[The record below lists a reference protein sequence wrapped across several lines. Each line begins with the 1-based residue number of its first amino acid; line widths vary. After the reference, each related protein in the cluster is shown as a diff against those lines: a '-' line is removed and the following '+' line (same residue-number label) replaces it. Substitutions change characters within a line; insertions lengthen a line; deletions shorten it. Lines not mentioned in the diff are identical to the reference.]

1 MGKTEVFPEIKRL
14 QQDLDTMAG
23 FTDET
28 QPGWTR
34 RAFSNSYEKGR
45 QWLKGEMEALGMETE
60 YDAASNLIGR
70 IKGSNPGMPCIM
82 IGSHTDTVAGGGR
95 FDGIIGVLAGLEIV
109 RMLKSEGIRLQH
121 TLEIVDFTAEE
132 PTEFGIS
139 TVGSRGMV
147 NSLSQEMLRR
157 KDSTGHT
164 LGDRIK
170 MAGGNPGRIPVDSRN
185 KGDVAVYLELHI
197 EQGPILEAAGSHLGL
212 VTGIAGIHRYRV
224 AVEGSPN
231 HAGTTPM
238 DARCDAL
245 TAAAEMVL
253 CLESICRETYTETVV
268 GTVGRLNIEPNAANV
283 IPGRVTFEL
292 EVRSLDTEI
301 LEKVIS
307 RYAEALK
314 RVSENRHM
322 PFVLECVSKSNA
334 IRIRPEILQVM
345 ENACKPTSEI
355 RHLFSGAGHDANH
368 LAGIAPIGMIFVPSR
383 NGRSHCP
390 EEWTSIED
398 VSMGVKALFNSL
410 LAFDGILD

>member
-1 MGKTEVFPEIKRL
+1 MGKAEVVPEIKRL
-14 QQDLDTMAG
+14 QRDLDTMAG
-23 FTDET
+23 FRDET
-28 QPGWTR
+28 QQGWTR
-34 RAFSNSYEKGR
+34 KAFSSSYEKGR
-45 QWLKGEMEALGMETE
+45 QWLKGEMEALGMETA

-70 IKGSNPGMPCIM
+70 IKGSNPSVPCIM

-121 TLEIVDFTAEE
+121 TLEVVDFTAEE

-147 NSLSQEMLRR
+147 NGLSPEMLGR
-157 KDSTGHT
+157 KDSTGHS
-164 LGDRIK
+164 LGERIK
-170 MAGGNPGRIPVDSRN
+170 ETGGNLEKIPYDSRK

-197 EQGPILEAAGSHLGL
+197 EQGPILEAAGRRLGL

-224 AVEGSPN
+224 AVEGNPN

-253 CLESICRETYTETVV
+253 CLEAICRETYTETVV
-268 GTVGRLNIEPNAANV
+268 GTVGRLNVEPNAANV

-301 LEKVIS
+301 LEKVVS
-307 RYAEALK
+307 RYGEALK
-314 RVSENRHM
+314 KVSENRHV
-322 PFVLECVSKSNA
+322 PVTLECISKSNA

-345 ENACKPTSEI
+345 ENACKPMGEMK
-355 RHLFSGAGHDANH
+355 RLFSGAGHDANH

-383 NGRSHCP
+383 HGRSHCP

-410 LAFDGILD
+410 LAFDEILD